1 MIAAILICLSPW
13 LAVIAVAAW
22 HAYKT
27 NPENQNNDH
36 Q

>member
-1 MIAAILICLSPW
+1 MKIALICLLPW
-13 LAVIAVAAW
+13 IIAFLIALW
-22 HAYKT
+22 NAYKT